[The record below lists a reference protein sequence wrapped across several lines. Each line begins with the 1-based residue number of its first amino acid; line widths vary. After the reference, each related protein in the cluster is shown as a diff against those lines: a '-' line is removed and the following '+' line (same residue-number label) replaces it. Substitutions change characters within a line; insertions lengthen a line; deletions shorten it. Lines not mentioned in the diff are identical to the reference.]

1 MKYLQLNQELK
12 ASQLV
17 FGCMRIDGMSVEGL
31 EELVHEA
38 LDLGVNFFD
47 HADIYGGGKS
57 ETVFGEVLARNPE
70 MREKMIIQS
79 KCGIRRGANV
89 NFYDASKSYI
99 LESVDKSLE
108 RLQTNYLDVLL
119 LHRPDTLMDPK
130 EVAEAFNEL
139 YRAKKVKYFGVSN
152 MNSMQMEM
160 LQAHL
165 DVNIMFNQL
174 QLSPVHSGMIQ
185 SGFYVNM
192 KEAPSIDHDGSV
204 LEYCRKNEITIQA
217 WSIMQASWAEG
228 SFIDHVDY
236 PQLNETLQ
244 MYADKYGVKKNAIVV
259 AWINRH
265 PARIQPIFGTTSMT
279 HLQEMCAG
287 SNIVLTHE
295 EYYHILASAMKVDL
309 LP

>member
-1 MKYLQLNQELK
+1 MKYLQLDSNLN

-17 FGCMRIDGMSVEGL
+17 FGCMRISEMSVEAL
-31 EELVHEA
+31 EELVKEA
-38 LDLGVNFFD
+38 LALGVNFFD
-47 HADIYGGGKS
+47 HADIYGGGDS
-57 ETVFGEVLARNPE
+57 EKLFGEVLKRNPE

-79 KCGIRRGANV
+79 KCGICRGKHV
-89 NFYDASKSYI
+89 NYYDCSKKHI
-99 LESVDKSLE
+99 LETVEQSLE
-108 RLQTNYLDVLL
+108 RMGIDYLDVLL

-139 YRAKKVKYFGVSN
+139 YHANKVKYFGVSN
-152 MNSMQMEM
+152 MNRVQMEM
-160 LQAHL
+160 LQAEL
-165 DVNIMFNQL
+165 DMNIMFNQL
-174 QLSPVHSGMIQ
+174 QLSPVHSGMVQ

-192 KEAPSIDHDGSV
+192 KEEPSIDHDGGV
-204 LEYCRKNEITIQA
+204 LEYCRKKEITIQA

-236 PQLNETLQ
+236 PELNNALQ
-244 MYADKYGVKKNAIVV
+244 MYAEKYGVTKNAIVV

-265 PARIQPIFGTTSMT
+265 PANIQPIFGTTSIK

-287 SNIVLTHE
+287 SDIVLTHE